1 MQAKEQHS
9 YSPEE
14 YLALEETAEFRSEY
28 HNGQV
33 LPMAG
38 GTPNHNR
45 ITVNIGS
52 ALSLAL
58 AEQDYDIFISDMRL
72 WIPRKGLYT
81 YPDVMVVEGALS
93 FVEER
98 KDTITNPLLIVEV
111 LSDST
116 KNYDRGEKFEFYR
129 TLASFQEYILV
140 DQYQVHVE
148 HCSKT
153 AHHQWLMT
161 EYEQL
166 DAVLSLITVPLQIP
180 LSNIYRK
187 VSF

>member
-28 HNGQV
+28 HNGQILLTV
-33 LPMAG
+33 G

-45 ITVNIGS
+45 ITVNVGS
-52 ALSLAL
+52 ALSLSL

-81 YPDVMVVEGALS
+81 YPDVMVVKGELA
-93 FVEER
+93 FVEGR
-98 KDTITNPLLIVEV
+98 KDTITNPLLIAEV
-111 LSDST
+111 WSDST
-116 KNYDRGEKFEFYR
+116 KDYDRGEKFEFYR
-129 TLASFQEYILV
+129 TIVSFREYVLV
-140 DQYQVHVE
+140 DQYRIHVE
-148 HCSKT
+148 HYSRT
-153 AHHQWLMT
+153 ANNQWLMT

-166 DAVLSLITVPLQIP
+166 NAVLRLITVPLQIP
-180 LSNIYRK
+180 LSTIYRK
-187 VSF
+187 VNF